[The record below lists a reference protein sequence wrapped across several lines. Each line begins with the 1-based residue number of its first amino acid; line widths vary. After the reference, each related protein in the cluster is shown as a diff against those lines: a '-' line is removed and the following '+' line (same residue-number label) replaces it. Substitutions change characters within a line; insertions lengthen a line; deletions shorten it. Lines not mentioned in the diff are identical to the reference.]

1 MPRSCRAELSKD
13 AAISPTA
20 QAFCD
25 PGDVATGG
33 GFYNVEA
40 TSAVLSSNPLNV
52 YDVPG
57 GWSVKVQAGDGSD
70 DFTAYVVCA
79 DMTP

>member
-1 MPRSCRAELSKD
+1 MD
-13 AAISPTA
+13 AAISPNA
-20 QAFCD
+20 QVSCD

-33 GFYNVEA
+33 GFFNVEA

-52 YDVPG
+52 RDVPG
-57 GWSVKVQAGDGSD
+57 AWSVQVQAGDDSD

-79 DMTP
+79 DTTP